1 MAFAQK
7 VIIAVG
13 LDDLGNEE
21 LSPLKKMD
29 FLQASELHFVSVFKT
44 IDYTYGLGEFS
55 LVFPVSDDR
64 KSIEENILSKL
75 KKISDRVTPN
85 GFKGSIYHHC
95 LFDENPKEKFCHYIK
110 EMKAD
115 TVIVAARKKR
125 GLFESSFTNYVAK
138 HTEADVIILKHQ

>member
-13 LDDLGNEE
+13 LDDLGEGQ
-21 LSPLKKMD
+21 LSGLKKMN
-29 FLQASELHFVSVFKT
+29 FLQSSELHFVSVFKT

-64 KSIEENILSKL
+64 KAIEENILNKL
-75 KKISDRVTPN
+75 KKISAEMTPV
-85 GFKGSIYHHC
+85 GFKGSIFHHC
-95 LFDENPKEKFCHYIK
+95 LFDENPKEKLCQYIK
-110 EMKAD
+110 ELKAD

-138 HTEADVIILKHQ
+138 HSEADVIILKHQ

>member
-13 LDDLGNEE
+13 LDDLGEGQ
-21 LSPLKKMD
+21 LLVLKKMN
-29 FLQASELHFVSVFKT
+29 FLQSSELHFVSVFKT

-64 KSIEENILSKL
+64 RSIEETIISKL
-75 KKISDRVTPN
+75 KKISEKVIPE
-85 GFKGSIYHHC
+85 GFKGSIYYHC
-95 LFDENPKEKFCHYIK
+95 LFDENPKEKLCHYIK
-110 EMKAD
+110 ELKAD

-138 HTEADVIILKHQ
+138 HSEADVIILKQQ